1 MGLKYT
7 KKPRGSTILQ
17 PQPNTPHHAPAT
29 MSSEKNDTPEK
40 PESHLYLATS
50 RAKQKERDK
59 EREG

>member
-1 MGLKYT
+1 
-7 KKPRGSTILQ
+7 
-17 PQPNTPHHAPAT
+17 